1 MMMIIV
7 TMMIMLQPMSLL
19 TSPLELGP
27 PSMVE
32 GLTNPSN
39 IVTIRAIFK
48 LILFC
53 LSYLVI
59 ACATLQFSQKKV
71 PFLFSVFFSGPDVF
85 SSQLTS

>member
-1 MMMIIV
+1 MMIRMMIIM
-7 TMMIMLQPMSLL
+7 TMIIVIMLQPMSLL

-39 IVTIRAIFK
+39 IVTIRAIFN

-59 ACATLQFSQKKV
+59 ACATLGETR
-71 PFLFSVFFSGPDVF
+71 LH
-85 SSQLTS
+85 